1 MKFFHLAAAALA
13 LGVAA
18 QAQNLIVQSSGTVP
32 RLATPNI
39 QPCSTD
45 PEPYYFE
52 INGVANVQL
61 GPNEEVRLLIKPI
74 LLNGGP
80 IFGCEWIKQ
89 CHTTTPDAN
98 GNVTFVGQ
106 FGTNGQQRSWFSGA
120 QAEVMLA
127 IVPTSAPVCI
137 RNPSSVALSISN
149 IATVNIDPAI
159 PNLFDFQIP
168 CRGSVMDV
176 QGVPT
181 PGQTVTYTLPAP
193 GFVGLGLLDPYG
205 FIALG
210 CQVYLST
217 VLPIVPVATDLSGT
231 LNLPIPN
238 DPTLVGVDLCSQGIL
253 PTGPTGLDLTQPTLV
268 QIR

>member
-1 MKFFHLAAAALA
+1 MKFRNLAAAALA

-18 QAQNLIVQSSGTVP
+18 QAQTLLVQTSGTVP
-32 RLATPNI
+32 RLPTPNI
-39 QPCSTD
+39 LPCSTA

-52 INGVANVQL
+52 INGIANVQL
-61 GPNEEVRLLIKPI
+61 GPNEEVRLLVKPI

-98 GNVTFVGQ
+98 GNVTFVAQ
-106 FGTNGQQRSWFSGA
+106 FGTNNQQRSWFSGA

-137 RNPSSVALSISN
+137 RNPSTVAISISN
-149 IATVNIDPAI
+149 IAQVNIDPAI

-168 CRGSVMDV
+168 CRGAVMDV

-181 PGQTVTYTLPAP
+181 PGQSVNYTLPAP

-210 CQVYLST
+210 CQVYMST
-217 VLPIVPVATDLSGT
+217 LIPITPVPTDASGALT
-231 LNLPIPN
+231 LPIPN

-253 PTGPTGLDLTQPTLV
+253 AQGPTGLDLTQPTLV